1 MEDLIEA
8 EAVCREQAEES
19 AESFNWE
26 DAAKVNV
33 VSFGVNFSTM
43 D

>member
-1 MEDLIEA
+1 M
-8 EAVCREQAEES
+8 CREQAEDS

-26 DAAKVNV
+26 DATKVNV
-33 VSFGVNFSTM
+33 VSFGVNFSIM

>member
-1 MEDLIEA
+1 M
-8 EAVCREQAEES
+8 CREQAEDR

-26 DAAKVNV
+26 EATKVKI